1 MFPLYVPVAVMTNNI
16 VYVLKNISVK
26 SYLRWSLLVLNIS
39 LYIFIQP
46 YTSAAAM
53 ATKTDQ
59 RIFYFSNVQ
68 GGRGQRGEMDQR
80 NATKVFLFAS
90 V

>member
-1 MFPLYVPVAVMTNNI
+1 MFPLYVPVAVMANNI

-26 SYLRWSLLVLNIS
+26 SYLLME
-39 LYIFIQP
+39 FIGFEYKSIRP

-59 RIFYFSNVQ
+59 RIFYFSNGQ